1 MRLRENTFAK
11 IITLIVLLL
20 IPIILLYTLST
31 QTSVNVIEDE
41 MQSLKQKDTTYLAN
55 EINRSVTTLSSL
67 GFLLSEDIHIQQMQ
81 TLHLLESAYERNS
94 ERLRIMERLRLL
106 NVSQRWD
113 TQYSIYSPENKQF
126 VSTNT
131 YLSYDLDTVKKLLA
145 PKWKYEEIT
154 TQSFKQMRFIRHI
167 VKPASKI
174 TNLDQAGIIVEISFP
189 EEHIIKDLDAFKQ
202 TGKGDPFLMSMEGDS
217 ILNSSSDAPMVANI
231 AELLR
236 SEEMSLGHSNNIV
249 QFAGDDYLVTL
260 APIETL
266 DWYLVDYTPLKS
278 VMQPIVKTQ
287 ILFYG
292 SVILLLAMSLL
303 TAYMLYRN
311 VQRPIGLLI
320 RNVKRLQDG
329 NYATRINVNPK
340 NEFGYL
346 FERFNDM
353 AAETE
358 RLIGKVYVEELRRRE
373 ANVKQLQSQIN
384 PHFLYNCFA
393 LIRSLAR
400 LDKKES
406 VMKLSMHLAKY
417 YRYTTRVEKLTATL
431 REELQ
436 LLESYLE
443 IQRFHIQH
451 MNYRIDM
458 PEDMLALEV
467 PRLLLQPVV
476 ENAVL
481 HGIERY
487 DGDGVITI
495 TGHTSDG
502 WHEIV
507 VADNGIGMTEEQLH
521 ALEQRILETPDDNT
535 GCALWNINQR
545 LLFQFGE
552 RSSLTF
558 RRKPDGGIAVHLRWP
573 ITSAQIDVE
582 DRRRT

>member
-31 QTSVNVIEDE
+31 QTSMNVIRDE
-41 MQSLKQKDTTYLAN
+41 MQSLKQKDITYLAN
-55 EINRSVTTLSSL
+55 EIDRSVTTLSSL
-67 GFLLSEDIHIQQMQ
+67 GFLLSEDIHIQQLQ
-81 TLHLLESAYERNS
+81 TIHLLESAYERNS

-113 TQYSIYSPENKQF
+113 TQYSILSPENEQF

-131 YLSYDLDTVKKLLA
+131 YLQYDLESVKKLLA
-145 PKWKYEEIT
+145 PTWQYEEMIT
-154 TQSFKQMRFIRHI
+154 QNLKQMRFVRHI

-174 TNLDQAGIIVEISFP
+174 SNVDQAGIIVEISFP
-189 EEHIIKDLDAFKQ
+189 DEHIIKDLDAFKQ
-202 TGKGDPFLMSMEGDS
+202 TGKGDPFLMSKDGDS
-217 ILNSSSDAPMVANI
+217 ILNRSSDPEI
-231 AELLR
+231 IDSIGELLR
-236 SEEMSLGHSNNIV
+236 KEELSLAAASNEIV
-249 QFAGDDYLVTL
+249 KLGGGEYLVTI
-260 APIETL
+260 APIRTL
-266 DWYLVDYTPLKS
+266 SWYLVDYMPLKD

-303 TAYMLYRN
+303 AAYLLYRN

-346 FERFNDM
+346 FQRFNDM

-406 VMKLSMHLAKY
+406 VMKLSMHLSKY
-417 YRYTTRVEKLTATL
+417 YRYTTRVEKLTTTL

-451 MNYRIDM
+451 MSYLIDV
-458 PEDMLALEV
+458 PETMLELEV

-481 HGIERY
+481 HGIERF
-487 DGDGVITI
+487 DGDGLIAIFGKTEE
-495 TGHTSDG
+495 G
-502 WHEIV
+502 WHEICV
-507 VADNGIGMTEEQLH
+507 EDNGIGMTDEELRR
-521 ALEQRILETPDDNT
+521 LEAKILETPDDST
-535 GCALWNINQR
+535 GCALWNIRQR
-545 LLFQFGE
+545 LLFQFGDGAT
-552 RSSLTF
+552 LTF
-558 RRKPDGGIAVHLRWP
+558 RPRPEGGVAVYLRWP
-573 ITSAQIDVE
+573 VQ
-582 DRRRT
+582 